1 MKNHKIL
8 SNAEIASFCKQ
19 TAMIIKA
26 GITPAEGMEILVNDT
41 ISEEGKALL
50 KEISLSCSKGNYFHQ
65 AVSETGVF
73 PDYVTR
79 LIALGEESGNLDAV
93 LISLSDY
100 YDREDDISDSI
111 KSAVSYPL
119 IMIAMMFL
127 IIIVLIMKVLP
138 IFKQV
143 FTQLGAEM
151 SPLAQKLMN
160 IGSSLSKYAITITVI
175 LAIIILAIV
184 LLYRVPSLKK
194 RMKAFLAKFPLTRSF
209 YNNVASGRFASG
221 MYLAFSSGMD
231 MFHAL
236 DMVTQLVENELLI
249 KKIDKVREEIK
260 NNATFAEAVMSAEIF
275 NNLYSRM
282 IAVGFKSGSVDTVM
296 LQISEYYEQA
306 TEKQL
311 RRIVSVIEP
320 TLVIILS
327 LIVGIIL
334 LSVLL
339 PLMGI
344 MSSIG

>member
-1 MKNHKIL
+1 MKNHKTL
-8 SNAEIASFCKQ
+8 TNAEIASFCKQ

-26 GITPAEGMEILVNDT
+26 GITPAEGMEILLHDT
-41 ISEEGKALL
+41 IQEEGKLL
-50 KEISLSCSKGNYFHQ
+50 LREISSSCQRGNYFHQ
-65 AVSETGVF
+65 AVSDTGVF
-73 PDYVTR
+73 PEYVSR
-79 LIALGEESGNLDAV
+79 LIALGEESGNLDSV

-143 FTQLGAEM
+143 FTQLGAQM

-160 IGSSLSKYAITITVI
+160 IGSSMSRYAIVIT
-175 LAIIILAIV
+175 IV
-184 LLYRVPSLKK
+184 LAVLVIATIFLYRIPSLKK
-194 RMKAFLAKFPLTRSF
+194 KMRLLLAKLPITRSF
-209 YNNVASGRFASG
+209 YANIASGRFASG

-236 DMVTQLVENELLI
+236 DMVSELVENDSLI
-249 KKIDKVREEIK
+249 AKIEEVRKDIK
-260 NNATFAEAVMSAEIF
+260 NNATFAEAVMNAQIF

-282 IAVGFKSGSVDTVM
+282 ISVGFKSGSVDTVM
-296 LQISEYYEQA
+296 IQISDYYEQA

-311 RRIVSVIEP
+311 RRIVSIIEP